1 MAYFG
6 GKEMINIEVLRD
18 INYIIENDS
27 TSSTYKYALLKAV
40 IHACQKYEHLI
51 SSTNESVKIPLG
63 LIIESWII
71 DYMPFVYKNISQQ
84 NNKRVLSNDIELIY
98 NEIFEELKLTSI
110 QNLDFAYKQFISSIQ
125 YATNE
130 TKLKDL
136 FFKLSKKIA
145 EKIVTMPMKY
155 IGKNHYG
162 IFQVNSYKFGHIKIE
177 KNEVFDKMFL
187 INKFDYFTL
196 SKDHY
201 YIFRYLGQTLY
212 GTSTIISKWK
222 EKTLVLNKNQE
233 MVNEIDKI
241 LTNIIDER
249 DTNKSRQ
256 IFSGKQECVWSGKII
271 DDNKKDIDHILPYS
285 VWGNNDFWNLLPSDR
300 ELNQKHK
307 KDKIPTSKLI
317 EKRADIIIDY
327 WKIYD
332 KELSK
337 IFQSQLK
344 ASLINDS
351 VFNYENAIKS
361 LCIKSDYL
369 IKDRGYSGF
378 EI

>member
-1 MAYFG
+1 
-6 GKEMINIEVLRD
+6 MINIEVLRD

-40 IHACQKYEHLI
+40 IHACQKYDHLI
-51 SSTNESVKIPLG
+51 SYTKESVKIPLG

-84 NNKRVLSNDIELIY
+84 NNKRILSNDIELIY
-98 NEIFEELKLTSI
+98 NEIFEELKLSSI
-110 QNLDFAYKQFISSIQ
+110 QNLDFAYKQFISSMQ

-130 TKLKDL
+130 TKLRDL

-162 IFQVNSYKFGHIKIE
+162 IFQVNSFKFGHIKIE
-177 KNEVFDKMFL
+177 KNEAFDKMFL

-233 MVNEIDKI
+233 MINEIDKI

-285 VWGNNDFWNLLPSDR
+285 VWSGN
-300 ELNQKHK
+300 LN
-307 KDKIPTSKLI
+307 
-317 EKRADIIIDY
+317 
-327 WKIYD
+327 
-332 KELSK
+332 
-337 IFQSQLK
+337 
-344 ASLINDS
+344 
-351 VFNYENAIKS
+351 
-361 LCIKSDYL
+361 
-369 IKDRGYSGF
+369 
-378 EI
+378 